1 MLINSWLFL
10 GFNKSCK
17 NMTKKITEFY
27 VLEYSVSQNSY
38 HVRTVSEM
46 LENNHSNL
54 EKQLSSDFAP
64 LMFVESPDDA
74 AHFVEHLSKAVD
86 ARLEADK
93 KLLADIH
100 RELRLAQA
108 YSQNPAAKAAGAT
121 SESEP

>member
-1 MLINSWLFL
+1 
-10 GFNKSCK
+10 
-17 NMTKKITEFY
+17 MTKKIIEFY

-38 HVRTVSEM
+38 HVRTVAEM

-74 AHFVEHLSKAVD
+74 AHFVEHLGKAVD

-93 KLLADIH
+93 KLLADVH

-108 YSQNPAAKAAGAT
+108 YSQNNEAKAAGST
-121 SESEP
+121 E